1 MKIGIITI
9 QKSSASYG
17 ANLQA
22 YALWKF
28 LVSQGHEVEIIDLL
42 RPVQSGYIHS
52 VNKVAYHTY
61 SYKKR
66 KEHIASFLTP
76 SFLIRRIK
84 FQKQKVKIR
93 RFYMKVK
100 YSKPFYSIDSLY
112 SDPPKYDAY
121 LSGSDQ
127 IWNPDM
133 PFELAPYFLDFVKDG
148 KKISYASSMGK
159 NEIDKNTLKQ
169 YEIWLKSYSSIG
181 VREQFSVD
189 LLKSVGINAHLVL
202 DPVFLIDPSCW
213 KKMAKDYKYNGKY
226 LFFFS
231 FTNDEAINKQIG
243 DFANQRGMGV
253 VSNLKMINVSCKSA
267 GSLGIEEWLGCIL
280 NSELVITDSFHAVAF
295 SIILQKTFYVFNSK
309 SDLLSKR
316 SERQENLLRIA
327 NLSDRFIDL
336 DELSHIDSLAPI
348 DYGEVV
354 SEMNGMLDSSKK
366 YLIDALDK
374 Q

>member
-1 MKIGIITI
+1 
-9 QKSSASYG
+9 
-17 ANLQA
+17 
-22 YALWKF
+22 
-28 LVSQGHEVEIIDLL
+28 
-42 RPVQSGYIHS
+42 
-52 VNKVAYHTY
+52 
-61 SYKKR
+61 
-66 KEHIASFLTP
+66 
-76 SFLIRRIK
+76 
-84 FQKQKVKIR
+84 
-93 RFYMKVK
+93 
-100 YSKPFYSIDSLY
+100 
-112 SDPPKYDAY
+112 
-121 LSGSDQ
+121 
-127 IWNPDM
+127 
-133 PFELAPYFLDFVKDG
+133 
-148 KKISYASSMGK
+148 
-159 NEIDKNTLKQ
+159 
-169 YEIWLKSYSSIG
+169 
-181 VREQFSVD
+181 
-189 LLKSVGINAHLVL
+189 
-202 DPVFLIDPSCW
+202 
-213 KKMAKDYKYNGKY
+213 MAKDYKYNGKY

-316 SERQENLLRIA
+316 SERQKNLLRIA